1 MNVFCPMEPDHPPSA
16 PNPGDSLV
24 PVTSTPPVIKP
35 ASLPVH
41 VGTVANTGPDRN
53 SKGRLALALMV
64 AAGSDVVSIWM
75 TFMPPIQFG
84 IDIITALLLFMIL
97 GWRWMM
103 LPAFIAEAIP
113 GLGVFPIWVL
123 VVASIG
129 AWGAIHKPGLSNPD
143 HAVK

>member
-1 MNVFCPMEPDHPPSA
+1 MEPDHPPAS
-16 PNPGDSLV
+16 PNPGQALV
-24 PVTSTPPVIKP
+24 PITSVPPVIEP
-35 ASLPVH
+35 DSLPVQ
-41 VGTVANTGPDRN
+41 VGAVANTGPDRT

-64 AAGSDVVSIWM
+64 AAGSDVLSLWM
-75 TFMPPIQFG
+75 MFVPPLQFG
-84 IDIITALLLFMIL
+84 IDLLTALLLFMIL

-129 AWGAIHKPGLSNPD
+129 AWGIIHKPDIKPPTS
-143 HAVK
+143 

>member
-1 MNVFCPMEPDHPPSA
+1 MEPDQPPSA
-16 PNPGDSLV
+16 PNPGESLV
-24 PVTSTPPVIKP
+24 PVTSAPPVIRP
-35 ASLPVH
+35 ASLPVQ
-41 VGTVANTGPDRN
+41 VGTVANVVPDRN
-53 SKGRLALALMV
+53 SKARLALALLV
-64 AAGSDVVSIWM
+64 AAGSDLVSIWM
-75 TFMPPIQFG
+75 TFLPPIQFG

-129 AWGAIHKPGLSNPD
+129 AWGFIHKPGL
-143 HAVK
+143 K